1 MLSVPVR
8 RSVRTDED
16 ISSSDEQQERAWC
29 RRYSIEHPRT
39 YLDHCSTTTEMPS
52 SLQTPRSD
60 ADTDLLENFTLP
72 YDEKKGYTVLD
83 GDTES
88 FCVSIDFGMESEEP
102 FVFPVTIA
110 AVNNI
115 DRKVASKKKA
125 LARRKKS
132 RPSRSS
138 WESKR
143 SQVSL
148 PAKFGSRNHSKA
160 GGVREV
166 ISDTRL

>member
-1 MLSVPVR
+1 
-8 RSVRTDED
+8 
-16 ISSSDEQQERAWC
+16 
-29 RRYSIEHPRT
+29 
-39 YLDHCSTTTEMPS
+39 MPS
-52 SLQTPRSD
+52 SLQTPRSE
-60 ADTDLLENFTLP
+60 AETDLLENFTLP
-72 YDEKKGYTVLD
+72 HDEKGYTVLD

-110 AVNNI
+110 AVNDI
-115 DRKVASKKKA
+115 DRKVARKKKA

-132 RPSRSS
+132 RASRSS

-143 SQVSL
+143 SQISL
-148 PAKFGSRNHSKA
+148 PAKFGSRNHSK
-160 GGVREV
+160 GSGVREV

>member
-1 MLSVPVR
+1 MLSVPIR
-8 RSVRTDED
+8 RSVRADED
-16 ISSSDEQQERAWC
+16 ISTSDEQERAWC
-29 RRYSIEHPRT
+29 RRYSIEHPGT

-60 ADTDLLENFTLP
+60 AETDLLENFTLP
-72 YDEKKGYTVLD
+72 YDGKEGYSVLD

-102 FVFPVTIA
+102 FVFPVTVA
-110 AVNNI
+110 AVNEI
-115 DRKVASKKKA
+115 DRKVVRKKKA

-132 RPSRSS
+132 RASRSS

-148 PAKFGSRNHSKA
+148 PAKFGSRNHSKG